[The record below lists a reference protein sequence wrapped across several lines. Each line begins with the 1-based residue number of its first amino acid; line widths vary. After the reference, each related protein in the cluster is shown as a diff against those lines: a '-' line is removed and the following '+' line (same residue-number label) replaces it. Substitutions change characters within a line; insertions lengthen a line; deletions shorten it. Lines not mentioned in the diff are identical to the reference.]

1 MAKKIVKVEGV
12 QGSSFK
18 MELTAGNHTVV
29 IDQPKP
35 MGGTD
40 AGPNPLQYGLFAL
53 IGCIGAIGRIIAN
66 QRKMEIRG
74 FKISCEAE
82 LNTDKLLGQSD
93 AERAGYKWVKVVTEI
108 DADMTKEE
116 KAAFVAEID
125 ERCPISD
132 VFLNGTEVRF
142 ETV

>member
-12 QGSSFK
+12 QDSSFK
-18 MELTAGNHTVV
+18 MELTAGNHTVT

-35 MGGTD
+35 MGGRD
-40 AGPNPLQYGLFAL
+40 QGPNPLEYGLFAL
-53 IGCIGAIGRIIAN
+53 AGCIGAIGRIMAN
-66 QRKMEIRG
+66 QRKMDIRG

-82 LNTDKLLGQSD
+82 LNTDNLLGQSK
-93 AERAGYKWVKVVTEI
+93 AERAGYKWIKVITEI
-108 DADMTKEE
+108 DADMTAEE
-116 KAAFVAEID
+116 KAAFLAEVD

-132 VFLNGTEVRF
+132 VFANGTEITF